1 MRKRAC
7 KGCISK
13 VGMVSVSQAV
23 TLTESM
29 CEFAK
34 TSTYADTLLILKVF
48 LQAAVPIAMEAHN

>member
-13 VGMVSVSQAV
+13 VGMVSGSQAA

-34 TSTYADTLLILKVF
+34 TSTYADTLCISKSVSSGSCS
-48 LQAAVPIAMEAHN
+48 NSNGGT